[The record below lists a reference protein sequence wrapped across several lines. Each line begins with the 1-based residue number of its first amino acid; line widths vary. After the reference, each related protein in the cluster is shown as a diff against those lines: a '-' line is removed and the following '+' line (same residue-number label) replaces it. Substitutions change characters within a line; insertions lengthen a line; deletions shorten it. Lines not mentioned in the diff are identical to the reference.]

1 MMLRIAGVILFIL
14 LVAAVS
20 QLVAIER
27 LKLKVSPSV
36 AFAPANLIVRA
47 SIEPDAEN
55 RAVEVEAESSAFY
68 RSSEIDLDGDRA
80 PRTNTFELRDLPP
93 GTYEVRATLMGPGE
107 AIRAAAHQEVDVMGN
122 GDDESSD

>member
-1 MMLRIAGVILFIL
+1 MILRIAGVILLLL
-14 LVAAVS
+14 LVAAGS
-20 QLVAIER
+20 HLAAIER
-27 LKLKVSPSV
+27 LKLNVSPSV

-55 RAVEVEAESSAFY
+55 RAVDVEAESSAFY

-80 PRTNTFELRDLPP
+80 PRTNTFEFRSLPP

-107 AIRAAAHQEVDVMGN
+107 A
-122 GDDESSD
+122 

>member
-1 MMLRIAGVILFIL
+1 MIRRLAGVLLLIL
-14 LVAAVS
+14 LVAAAS
-20 QLVAIER
+20 QLAAVER
-27 LKLKVSPSV
+27 LKLNVSPSV
-36 AFAPANLIVRA
+36 AFAPANLVVRA

-80 PRTNTFELRDLPP
+80 PRTNTFELRDLPA

-107 AIRAAAHQEVDVMGN
+107 AIRATAHQEVDVMGN